1 MNKAIVRMLATAR
14 EPLTTDTQIVA
25 SMLQRDDGRSQL
37 EDTESGTP
45 EKQLD
50 ALPSG
55 LIFVAC
61 A

>member
-1 MNKAIVRMLATAR
+1 MLATAR